1 MFKYYFSKDY
11 RKTYEDLSKLG
22 MLSDT
27 FSISFSALVK
37 YLSDVVLNLS
47 DIEQHLKILKTEKL
61 TPIKVVKHLLFIH
74 AWMQVSFKK

>member
-22 MLSDT
+22 MLSDS
-27 FSISFSALVK
+27 FSINFSSLLK
-37 YLSDVVLNLS
+37 YLSDLVLNLN
-47 DIEQHLKILKTEKL
+47 DIEQHLKKLKNEKL
-61 TPIKVVKHLLFIH
+61 TPMKVVKHLLFIH